1 MALRASHLSFLSS
14 APSSTRGGFRLLVVC
29 VRVCDSRLLPCFIL
43 FAILPIGVVTALA
56 LHFSGM
62 DLGEV
67 SVFIDQAVAF
77 LIDSTRAH

>member
-43 FAILPIGVVTALA
+43 FAILLPIMSLC
-56 LHFSGM
+56 
-62 DLGEV
+62 
-67 SVFIDQAVAF
+67 Q
-77 LIDSTRAH
+77 